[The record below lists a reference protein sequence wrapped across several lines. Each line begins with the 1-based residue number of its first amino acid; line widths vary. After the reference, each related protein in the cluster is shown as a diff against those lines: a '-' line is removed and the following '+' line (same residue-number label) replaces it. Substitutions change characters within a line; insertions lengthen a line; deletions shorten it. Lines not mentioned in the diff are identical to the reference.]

1 MSMAENPS
9 GGPLERRSKGQ
20 IIILV
25 ALVFIALVLFVC
37 LVVDVGMVLAGYAQL
52 RRTVDAAGVQASNQ
66 FREFRK
72 LYNGGAGDDMYT
84 AALQVAAAQGFTP
97 PAGLIR
103 VFACTGPGF
112 TVEASPSI
120 GDPDPPGLAAQLCTT
135 PPRKLVRVDGR
146 VDVPLP
152 FLSLV
157 GWNSLT
163 LKASTVA
170 EAAALEL
177 VLVLDR
183 SSSMAFDNAPPNNQ
197 APLCGP
203 TQSCFPFEDVRVNA
217 ARLVSRLYFPYDRV
231 AIVAFSRQV
240 LVYDPVQHLFRQI
253 TNADLK
259 STTSFLID
267 SQSEVLGALNDNN
280 RFNID
285 TCVSAACG
293 NAMPGVDVIANTN
306 TGGAIRVATS
316 ILGVQ
321 AKLRGSVWLTLL
333 LSDGAPNA
341 TDPAGGFTG
350 GYCPPSTWSYG
361 ATYTVP
367 GYGAN
372 VTSTFPYAYPYCRR
386 LNVNPGGPPNGDT
399 DKPFSGIT
407 RVCVEAVQANC
418 AKGTTQWDT
427 FYRNYDAADY
437 MRDMADYMGENGI
450 VAFVI
455 GLGSD
460 VSNNNNNQ
468 STTWNCSVGDCSRD
482 RNAGERL
489 LRYVADVGSQ
499 PIQWECYS
507 DYWDPGVVEFPNTTP
522 DHHCGNYWFAST
534 GSSLQPIF
542 DAIANRI
549 FTRITQ

>member
-1 MSMAENPS
+1 MAENPS
-9 GGPLERRSKGQ
+9 GSPLERRSKGQ

-25 ALVFIALVLFVC
+25 ALVFVALILFVG

-52 RRTVDAAGVQASNQ
+52 RRTVDAAAVQGSNQ

-84 AALQVAAAQGFTP
+84 AALQVAAAQGFAP

-163 LKASTVA
+163 LRATSVA

-183 SSSMAFDNAPPNNQ
+183 SSSMAFDNAFPYNQ
-197 APLCGP
+197 AHLCSP
-203 TQSCFPFEDVRVNA
+203 TQSCYPFEDVRTNSV
-217 ARLVSRLYFPYDRV
+217 RLVSRLYFPYDRV
-231 AIVAFSRQV
+231 AIVTFSRKV
-240 LVYDPVQHLFRQI
+240 LVYDPVQHIFRQI
-253 TNADLK
+253 TNPDLK

-267 SQSEVLGALNDNN
+267 SRQQVLDALNDNAL
-280 RFNID
+280 FNID
-285 TCVSAACG
+285 TCSSANNCHDNDTEG
-293 NAMPGVDVIANTN
+293 LGYSANTN

-321 AKLRGSVWLTLL
+321 GKLRGSVWLMLL
-333 LSDGAPNA
+333 LSDGAPNV
-341 TDPAGGFTG
+341 TDPSGGFTS

-361 ATYTVP
+361 ATFTVP
-367 GYGAN
+367 GYSPN
-372 VTSTFPYAYPYCRR
+372 LTSTFPYAYPYCRR
-386 LNVNPGGPPNGDT
+386 ANVNPGLPPTGDT
-399 DKPFSGIT
+399 DKNFRDIT

-418 AKGTTQWDT
+418 AKGTTEWDT
-427 FYRNYDAADY
+427 TYTKYDPADY

-450 VAFVI
+450 VAFAI
-455 GLGSD
+455 GLGAE
-460 VSNNNNNQ
+460 VSNNVRNQ
-468 STTWNCSVGDCSRD
+468 STQWNCSVGDCSRD

-489 LRYVADVGSQ
+489 LRYVADVGTQ
-499 PIQWECYS
+499 PNSWECHS
-507 DYWDPGVVEFPNTTP
+507 DYWNPTQTEFPSTPP
-522 DHHCGNYWFAST
+522 DHHCGNYWFAAT